1 MVRRVHRWSFGGAL
15 AVLVAVAPLHAQTSP
30 PLTPVQ
36 IAANMQATYG
46 ATTAFD
52 ADFEQRYRAKAF
64 GKTID
69 SKGHVTFEQPD
80 RFLFTYST
88 PPGDVT
94 VSDGK
99 WIRIYTASSKT
110 SCEGAV
116 TASMIPAAFAFLSGK
131 KSLAVDFNLSLLPP
145 ATCAYP
151 AGHCLIAKPKVP
163 TTAYDFLSFK
173 VDGASFTVRRV
184 TIVDAQKNSNRFD
197 FVKPT
202 PPALVKIKPGLFQ
215 WKPPA
220 GTTIKPLG
228 AC

>member
-1 MVRRVHRWSFGGAL
+1 VT
-15 AVLVAVAPLHAQTSP
+15 VLISSAVAPVHAQTP
-30 PLTPVQ
+30 PTPPTTLTPTQV
-36 IAANMQATYG
+36 AAKMQATY
-46 ATTAFD
+46 AAATAFD
-52 ADFEQRYRAKAF
+52 ADFEQRYHAKAF
-64 GKTID
+64 GKKLD

-80 RFLFTYST
+80 RFLFVYSN
-88 PPGDVT
+88 PPGNVT

-99 WIRIYTASSKT
+99 WMRSYSASSKT

-116 TASMIPAAFAFLSGK
+116 TASNIPAAFAFLSGK
-131 KSLAVDFNLSLLPP
+131 KSLAVDFNLMLLPAAGCVFP
-145 ATCAYP
+145 G
-151 AGHCLIAKPKVP
+151 GHCLIAKPKVP

-173 VDGASFTVRRV
+173 VDGATFTVPRV
-184 TIVDAQKNSNRFD
+184 TVVDAQGNSNRFE

-202 PPALVKIKPGLFQ
+202 PTASIKIPTGLFQ